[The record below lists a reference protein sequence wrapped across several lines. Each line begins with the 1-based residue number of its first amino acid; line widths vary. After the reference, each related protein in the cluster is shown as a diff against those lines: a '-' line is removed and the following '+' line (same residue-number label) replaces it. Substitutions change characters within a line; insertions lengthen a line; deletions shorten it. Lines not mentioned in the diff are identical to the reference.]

1 MAHEPDGVLDN
12 GATPSTAVTLS
23 GVTNIDA
30 QLTGRKWTDYDL
42 TYSFV
47 DLASDI
53 SADYALLPSVI
64 AGFSAL
70 SAAQETAARYWFDQ
84 YASISGLTFT
94 ELDGPEGALNEDEE
108 ATIRMFNNSNQA
120 TAFGYYP
127 GNSAIAGDTYFGGT
141 GDNPARYNFD
151 WVTVGHEIGHTLG
164 MDHGHE
170 GLLLEPDNNSSEYS
184 IMTYLTYVGDPG
196 GINTAGPDNNPQTLM
211 MADIQTIQYNYG
223 ANFGFNASNT
233 TYTFSTTTGE
243 MFVNGVGQ
251 VAGTGNKIFRT
262 IWDGDGFDTYDLS
275 NYTTD
280 LLIDLRPGM
289 HTDLDVGGNAQRAD
303 LDFFGTPNTHM
314 ARGHIFNAMQYNNDS
329 RSLIESAIGGSGND
343 SIVGNDGNNAL
354 NGGSGDDTILG
365 GEGNDTITDGLPSG
379 GGASTQGNDIINAGA
394 GNDIVRVNYVS
405 GPGSY
410 NGGADTDTLDIRGD
424 NTAFIGVNAI
434 DLGAASWTS
443 WGSTFSQF
451 EHITAGSGAHDI
463 TGSSDNNQV
472 QAGGGNDTIRG
483 EGGIDVLYGQGGIDQ
498 VFGGAG
504 NDVILINTGDDG
516 VGETYDGG
524 ADSDTIRV
532 IAIGGGTIFNLRDDT
547 VTSIE
552 RLDFTNL
559 YNVSATVEMNASQVT
574 LVEILAT
581 AHVGDTNKLNIFMNG
596 ASTLDL
602 SGISI
607 SGFTE
612 PGDGVMI
619 TGDTMLAQNI
629 IGSMVNDTI
638 TGVGGENTI
647 EGGLGNNDM
656 DGGASR
662 NDTASYAGA
671 ASGVTVDLGLTTA
684 QNTGGAGTDTLTN
697 FENLLGSANT
707 DHLTGDN
714 NDNRIEGG
722 LEADTIMGLGGK
734 DTLLGGE
741 GDDLIKGGFGEDDLD
756 GGLGTGDTLSFE
768 GEERRIVVNMGP
780 GSASALSTTID
791 VTMAPTTSAVLAA
804 AELGNIYINV
814 HTVDFTSGELRGQ
827 VGPILS
833 DTTVGLVRT
842 VVFENIALDPAN
854 EVPPV
859 VSNASGIATLT
870 MVDDN
875 GTVTYSIGMVMG
887 GIVNETLIT
896 GAHLH
901 EAAAGSNGGVV
912 ANILGAGGVVSNSY
926 ERDTIANFENVIGGN
941 GSDNLNGDAL
951 SNRLEG
957 GRGYDTM
964 DGGTGGPDTMV
975 GGLGLDTYII
985 RNAGDT
991 IIEVAG
997 EGTQDKAQSFIN
1009 FALAA
1014 DDDIEFLEV
1023 HSSVSTATT
1032 RSLTG
1037 NALAQTITGHDGKNT
1052 LRDGADGMAGAA
1064 DTMRGLD
1071 GDDTYRVNNSA
1082 AVVEENTGEGTD
1094 RVITYVNYAL
1104 GAGQEIERLQT
1115 SSSTGTDT
1123 RSLQG
1128 NELSQYIL
1136 GNNGRNTLR
1145 DGADGMAGA
1154 ADTMVGLQGDD
1165 TYRVNNSG
1173 TEVREKVGEGTDRV
1187 ITYVNYALGAGQ
1199 EIERLQT
1206 GSSPGTS
1213 TRSLQGNE
1221 LSQYILGNNGRNTL
1235 RDGADGVAGAADTM
1249 VGLGGDDT
1257 YRVNNSAAE
1266 VREKVGEGTDRVITY
1281 VNYALGAG
1289 QEIERLQTSSSTGT
1303 DTRSL
1308 QGNELAQY
1316 IVGNNGRNTLRDGA
1330 DGVAGAADTMVGLG
1344 GDDTYRV
1351 NNSAAEVREKVG
1363 EGTDRVIT
1371 YVNYALGAGQE
1382 IERLQTSSSTGT
1394 DTRSLQGN
1402 ELAQYIVGN
1411 NGRNTLRDGADG
1423 VAGAADTMVGL
1434 GGDDTYR
1441 VNNSAAE
1448 VREKVGEGTDRVIS
1462 YVNYALGAGQEIER
1476 LQTSSSTGT
1485 DNLNLTGNELAQYL
1499 LGNAGDNYLKTGGGA
1514 ADYMRGLDGDDRYRV
1529 YNSGDSVVE
1538 SAGQGTDRV
1547 YTSVNY
1553 ALNAGSHVE
1562 YLQTNGS
1569 SGTSNIDL
1577 TGNELAQTVIGNS
1590 GNNRI
1595 DGKGGLDVL
1604 RGLGGNDIFVFSSAL
1619 GAGNIDTVLDFNTA
1633 DDQFELDTAIFSA
1646 LSPGTLATSAFVANT
1661 TGQAQDAS
1669 DRIIYNTTDGSLF
1682 YDADGNGAGTALQ
1695 FASLS
1700 AGLSLS
1706 NSDFFI
1712 A

>member
-394 GNDIVRVNYVS
+394 GNDIVRVNYVF
-405 GPGSY
+405 GTGSY

-424 NTAFIGVNAI
+424 NTAFIGGNAI

-451 EHITAGSGAHDI
+451 EHLTAGSGAHDI
-463 TGSSDNNQV
+463 TGSSGNNQIL
-472 QAGGGNDTIRG
+472 AGGGNDTIRG
-483 EGGIDVLYGQGGIDQ
+483 EGGIDLLFGQGGIDQ

-504 NDVILINTGDDG
+504 NDLIRINTGDDG

-532 IAIGGGTIFNLRDDT
+532 VAIGGGTIFNLRDDT

-559 YNVSATVEMNASQVT
+559 FNVSATIEMNASQVT
-574 LVEILAT
+574 LVGIQAT

-697 FENLLGSANT
+697 FENLLGSAHT

-722 LEADTIMGLGGK
+722 LEADTIMGLGGA

-741 GDDLIKGGFGEDDLD
+741 GDDLIKGGFGADSLD

-768 GEERRIVVNMGP
+768 GDQRSITVNMN
-780 GSASALSTTID
+780 SARATAVSSTIELAN
-791 VTMAPTTSAVLAA
+791 APTTSAVLAA
-804 AELGNIYINV
+804 ALVGDIYINV
-814 HTVDFTSGELRGQ
+814 HTGNFPSGELRGQ
-827 VGPILS
+827 VGPVLS

-842 VVFENIALDPAN
+842 VVFENILLDPAN
-854 EVPPV
+854 QVPPV
-859 VSNASGIATLT
+859 ASDNVGFATLT
-870 MVDDN
+870 MVDNN
-875 GTVTYSIGMVMG
+875 GAVSYSISTIMDLNVT
-887 GIVNETLIT
+887 GITA
-896 GAHLH
+896 AHLH
-901 EAAAGSNGGVV
+901 EAPPGSNGGVV

-926 ERDTIANFENVIGGN
+926 EEDIAINFENVIGGST
-941 GSDNLNGDAL
+941 GDFLNGNYA

-957 GRGYDTM
+957 RDGSDRLDGGRGGSNTL
-964 DGGTGGPDTMV
+964 V
-975 GGLGLDTYII
+975 GGLGQDEYFI
-985 RNAGDT
+985 RFAGDT
-991 IIEVAG
+991 IVEVAG
-997 EGTQDKAQSFIN
+997 EGTADEVQAFIN

-1014 DDDIEFLEV
+1014 DDDIEILEA
-1023 HSSVSTATT
+1023 HFSLSSTLT

-1037 NALAQTITGHDGKNT
+1037 NALAQTITGHSGKNT

-1115 SSSTGTDT
+1115 DSTAGTST

-1187 ITYVNYALGAGQ
+1187 VTYVNYALGAGQ

-1206 GSSPGTS
+1206 DSTAGTS

-1235 RDGADGVAGAADTM
+1235 RDGADGMAGAADTM
-1249 VGLGGDDT
+1249 VGLQGDDT
-1257 YRVNNSAAE
+1257 YRVNNSGTE
-1266 VREKVGEGTDRVITY
+1266 VREKVGEGTD
-1281 VNYALGAG
+1281 
-1289 QEIERLQTSSSTGT
+1289 
-1303 DTRSL
+1303 
-1308 QGNELAQY
+1308 
-1316 IVGNNGRNTLRDGA
+1316 
-1330 DGVAGAADTMVGLG
+1330 
-1344 GDDTYRV
+1344 
-1351 NNSAAEVREKVG
+1351 
-1363 EGTDRVIT
+1363 
-1371 YVNYALGAGQE
+1371 
-1382 IERLQTSSSTGT
+1382 
-1394 DTRSLQGN
+1394 
-1402 ELAQYIVGN
+1402 
-1411 NGRNTLRDGADG
+1411 
-1423 VAGAADTMVGL
+1423 
-1434 GGDDTYR
+1434 
-1441 VNNSAAE
+1441 
-1448 VREKVGEGTDRVIS
+1448 
-1462 YVNYALGAGQEIER
+1462 
-1476 LQTSSSTGT
+1476 
-1485 DNLNLTGNELAQYL
+1485 
-1499 LGNAGDNYLKTGGGA
+1499 
-1514 ADYMRGLDGDDRYRV
+1514 
-1529 YNSGDSVVE
+1529 
-1538 SAGQGTDRV
+1538 
-1547 YTSVNY
+1547 
-1553 ALNAGSHVE
+1553 
-1562 YLQTNGS
+1562 
-1569 SGTSNIDL
+1569 
-1577 TGNELAQTVIGNS
+1577 
-1590 GNNRI
+1590 
-1595 DGKGGLDVL
+1595 
-1604 RGLGGNDIFVFSSAL
+1604 
-1619 GAGNIDTVLDFNTA
+1619 
-1633 DDQFELDTAIFSA
+1633 
-1646 LSPGTLATSAFVANT
+1646 
-1661 TGQAQDAS
+1661 
-1669 DRIIYNTTDGSLF
+1669 
-1682 YDADGNGAGTALQ
+1682 
-1695 FASLS
+1695 
-1700 AGLSLS
+1700 
-1706 NSDFFI
+1706 
-1712 A
+1712 